1 MNFNKSILSIALSVA
16 AVMFV
21 GCSTDGYWDK
31 APIDS
36 EVKYTFDQSEQ
47 TYSVAGT
54 ETLTEIKV
62 SLTRNTN
69 VGASTIAVD
78 AKFNDPALSGPAEV
92 TFADGSNTAI
102 YTIAVGDIQVGVSYK
117 ATLSIAKDNTSVS
130 GNSTTTINLSKLYN
144 WVAAGSAQF
153 YTSWSGTIDDNGLVG
168 DGVKVD
174 IEKAEGG
181 NGLYRLV
188 SPYYYSETAAG
199 ATGVTLEKGHHIQFT
214 VNAANGAPVGFPT
227 TVQKMGEASADDGNY
242 YFAYTPG
249 KNNCAFENDD
259 NLYIINAL
267 VGYDEGGQ
275 LTEAVRRKP
284 YSVVLFDEIE
294 KAHPDVFNLLLQ
306 ILDDGRLTDSQGNTV
321 SFENTIIIMTSNVG
335 SNVNINSIGFN
346 SSKTYN
352 KEKIESSLRETFR
365 PEFLNR
371 VDEIVIFDSLT
382 ENELIQIVDIMLADT
397 SKALADKNISLI
409 VSDEAKKYLMKKGT
423 DLKYGARPLRRA
435 IQRYVEDELSEK
447 VLRQEINNG
456 NTVKLDLENDEL
468 TFTIL

>member
-1 MNFNKSILSIALSVA
+1 MTIFLELNTQFLA
-16 AVMFV
+16 
-21 GCSTDGYWDK
+21 
-31 APIDS
+31 
-36 EVKYTFDQSEQ
+36 
-47 TYSVAGT
+47 

-102 YTIAVGDIQVGVSYK
+102 YTIAVGNIQVGVSYK

-199 ATGVTLEKGHHIQFT
+199 ATGVTLEKGHHIQFI
-214 VNAANGAPVGFPT
+214 VNAANGTPVGFPS

-249 KNNCAFENDD
+249 KNNCAFENDG

-267 VGYDEGGQ
+267 VGYDEGGS
-275 LTEAVRRKP
+275 
-284 YSVVLFDEIE
+284 SVSLGWY
-294 KAHPDVFNLLLQ
+294 Q
-306 ILDDGRLTDSQGNTV
+306 TV
-321 SFENTIIIMTSNVG
+321 AFIW
-335 SNVNINSIGFN
+335 NVN
-346 SSKTYN
+346 Y
-352 KEKIESSLRETFR
+352 
-365 PEFLNR
+365 PW
-371 VDEIVIFDSLT
+371 
-382 ENELIQIVDIMLADT
+382 
-397 SKALADKNISLI
+397 
-409 VSDEAKKYLMKKGT
+409 
-423 DLKYGARPLRRA
+423 
-435 IQRYVEDELSEK
+435 
-447 VLRQEINNG
+447 
-456 NTVKLDLENDEL
+456 
-468 TFTIL
+468 

>member
-181 NGLYRLV
+181 NGLY
-188 SPYYYSETAAG
+188 
-199 ATGVTLEKGHHIQFT
+199 
-214 VNAANGAPVGFPT
+214 
-227 TVQKMGEASADDGNY
+227 
-242 YFAYTPG
+242 
-249 KNNCAFENDD
+249 
-259 NLYIINAL
+259 
-267 VGYDEGGQ
+267 
-275 LTEAVRRKP
+275 
-284 YSVVLFDEIE
+284 
-294 KAHPDVFNLLLQ
+294 
-306 ILDDGRLTDSQGNTV
+306 
-321 SFENTIIIMTSNVG
+321 
-335 SNVNINSIGFN
+335 
-346 SSKTYN
+346 
-352 KEKIESSLRETFR
+352 
-365 PEFLNR
+365 
-371 VDEIVIFDSLT
+371 
-382 ENELIQIVDIMLADT
+382 
-397 SKALADKNISLI
+397 
-409 VSDEAKKYLMKKGT
+409 
-423 DLKYGARPLRRA
+423 
-435 IQRYVEDELSEK
+435 
-447 VLRQEINNG
+447 
-456 NTVKLDLENDEL
+456 
-468 TFTIL
+468 

>member
-1 MNFNKSILSIALSVA
+1 MNFPFYIAKRYLFSKKSHNAINVISAISVCGVALATLALVCTLSVFNGFQDLVATFFTAFDPELKITATTGKVFDGQDERIEALRQLPEVAVFSESLEENAMVQYKDRQTMAVIKGIEDNFEDLTAIDSILFGRGQFVLHDEVADYAISGIELVSILGTGIKFLDPLQIYAPKRGAKVNMANPASSFTFANLHSTGLVFAVNQQKYDSSYILTSLQFARRLFQYDTEVSSVELKLKSVA

-242 YFAYTPG
+242 
-249 KNNCAFENDD
+249 
-259 NLYIINAL
+259 
-267 VGYDEGGQ
+267 
-275 LTEAVRRKP
+275 
-284 YSVVLFDEIE
+284 
-294 KAHPDVFNLLLQ
+294 
-306 ILDDGRLTDSQGNTV
+306 
-321 SFENTIIIMTSNVG
+321 
-335 SNVNINSIGFN
+335 
-346 SSKTYN
+346 
-352 KEKIESSLRETFR
+352 
-365 PEFLNR
+365 
-371 VDEIVIFDSLT
+371 
-382 ENELIQIVDIMLADT
+382 
-397 SKALADKNISLI
+397 
-409 VSDEAKKYLMKKGT
+409 
-423 DLKYGARPLRRA
+423 
-435 IQRYVEDELSEK
+435 
-447 VLRQEINNG
+447 
-456 NTVKLDLENDEL
+456 
-468 TFTIL
+468 

>member
-47 TYSVAGT
+47 TYTVAGT

-102 YTIAVGDIQVGVSYK
+102 YTIAVGNIQVGVSYK

-144 WVAAGSAQF
+144 WV
-153 YTSWSGTIDDNGLVG
+153 
-168 DGVKVD
+168 
-174 IEKAEGG
+174 
-181 NGLYRLV
+181 
-188 SPYYYSETAAG
+188 AAG

-249 KNNCAFENDD
+249 KNNCAFENDG

-267 VGYDEGGQ
+267 VGYDEGGS
-275 LTEAVRRKP
+275 
-284 YSVVLFDEIE
+284 SVSLGWY
-294 KAHPDVFNLLLQ
+294 Q
-306 ILDDGRLTDSQGNTV
+306 TV
-321 SFENTIIIMTSNVG
+321 AFIW
-335 SNVNINSIGFN
+335 NVN
-346 SSKTYN
+346 Y
-352 KEKIESSLRETFR
+352 
-365 PEFLNR
+365 PW
-371 VDEIVIFDSLT
+371 
-382 ENELIQIVDIMLADT
+382 
-397 SKALADKNISLI
+397 
-409 VSDEAKKYLMKKGT
+409 
-423 DLKYGARPLRRA
+423 
-435 IQRYVEDELSEK
+435 
-447 VLRQEINNG
+447 
-456 NTVKLDLENDEL
+456 
-468 TFTIL
+468 

>member
-47 TYSVAGT
+47 TYTVAGT

-102 YTIAVGDIQVGVSYK
+102 YTIAVGNIQVGVSYK

-199 ATGVTLEKGHHIQFT
+199 ATGVTLVKGPHIQFT
-214 VNAANGAPVGFPT
+214 VNAANAIPAGFPT

-249 KNNCAFENDD
+249 KNNCAFENDG

-267 VGYDEGGQ
+267 VGYDEGGS
-275 LTEAVRRKP
+275 
-284 YSVVLFDEIE
+284 SVSLGWY
-294 KAHPDVFNLLLQ
+294 Q
-306 ILDDGRLTDSQGNTV
+306 TV
-321 SFENTIIIMTSNVG
+321 AFIW
-335 SNVNINSIGFN
+335 NVN
-346 SSKTYN
+346 Y
-352 KEKIESSLRETFR
+352 
-365 PEFLNR
+365 PW
-371 VDEIVIFDSLT
+371 
-382 ENELIQIVDIMLADT
+382 
-397 SKALADKNISLI
+397 
-409 VSDEAKKYLMKKGT
+409 
-423 DLKYGARPLRRA
+423 
-435 IQRYVEDELSEK
+435 
-447 VLRQEINNG
+447 
-456 NTVKLDLENDEL
+456 
-468 TFTIL
+468 

>member
-102 YTIAVGDIQVGVSYK
+102 YTIAVGDIQVG
-117 ATLSIAKDNTSVS
+117 
-130 GNSTTTINLSKLYN
+130 
-144 WVAAGSAQF
+144 
-153 YTSWSGTIDDNGLVG
+153 
-168 DGVKVD
+168 
-174 IEKAEGG
+174 
-181 NGLYRLV
+181 
-188 SPYYYSETAAG
+188 ETAAG

-249 KNNCAFENDD
+249 KNNCAFENDG

-267 VGYDEGGQ
+267 VGYDEGGS
-275 LTEAVRRKP
+275 
-284 YSVVLFDEIE
+284 SVSLGWY
-294 KAHPDVFNLLLQ
+294 Q
-306 ILDDGRLTDSQGNTV
+306 TV
-321 SFENTIIIMTSNVG
+321 AFIW
-335 SNVNINSIGFN
+335 NVN
-346 SSKTYN
+346 Y
-352 KEKIESSLRETFR
+352 
-365 PEFLNR
+365 PW
-371 VDEIVIFDSLT
+371 
-382 ENELIQIVDIMLADT
+382 
-397 SKALADKNISLI
+397 
-409 VSDEAKKYLMKKGT
+409 
-423 DLKYGARPLRRA
+423 
-435 IQRYVEDELSEK
+435 
-447 VLRQEINNG
+447 
-456 NTVKLDLENDEL
+456 
-468 TFTIL
+468 

>member
-47 TYSVAGT
+47 TYTVAGT

-117 ATLSIAKDNTSVS
+117 ATLSISKDNTSVS

-174 IEKAEGG
+174 LEKAEGG

-199 ATGVTLEKGHHIQFT
+199 ATGVTLEKGHHVQFT

-249 KNNCAFENDD
+249 KNNCAFENDG

-267 VGYDEGGQ
+267 VGYDEGGS
-275 LTEAVRRKP
+275 
-284 YSVVLFDEIE
+284 SVSLGWY
-294 KAHPDVFNLLLQ
+294 Q
-306 ILDDGRLTDSQGNTV
+306 TV
-321 SFENTIIIMTSNVG
+321 AFIW
-335 SNVNINSIGFN
+335 NVN
-346 SSKTYN
+346 Y
-352 KEKIESSLRETFR
+352 
-365 PEFLNR
+365 PW
-371 VDEIVIFDSLT
+371 
-382 ENELIQIVDIMLADT
+382 
-397 SKALADKNISLI
+397 
-409 VSDEAKKYLMKKGT
+409 
-423 DLKYGARPLRRA
+423 
-435 IQRYVEDELSEK
+435 
-447 VLRQEINNG
+447 
-456 NTVKLDLENDEL
+456 
-468 TFTIL
+468 

>member
-1 MNFNKSILSIALSVA
+1 MIYCFYSRKGEIFMKRKIALLLSVI
-16 AVMFV
+16 M
-21 GCSTDGYWDK
+21 T
-31 APIDS
+31 
-36 EVKYTFDQSEQ
+36 
-47 TYSVAGT
+47 
-54 ETLTEIKV
+54 V
-62 SLTRNTN
+62 SGLSTN
-69 VGASTIAVD
+69 V
-78 AKFNDPALSGPAEV
+78 
-92 TFADGSNTAI
+92 FADGSNTAI

-249 KNNCAFENDD
+249 KNNCAFENDG

-267 VGYDEGGQ
+267 VGYDEGGS
-275 LTEAVRRKP
+275 
-284 YSVVLFDEIE
+284 SVSLGWY
-294 KAHPDVFNLLLQ
+294 Q
-306 ILDDGRLTDSQGNTV
+306 TV
-321 SFENTIIIMTSNVG
+321 AFIW
-335 SNVNINSIGFN
+335 NVN
-346 SSKTYN
+346 Y
-352 KEKIESSLRETFR
+352 
-365 PEFLNR
+365 PW
-371 VDEIVIFDSLT
+371 
-382 ENELIQIVDIMLADT
+382 
-397 SKALADKNISLI
+397 
-409 VSDEAKKYLMKKGT
+409 
-423 DLKYGARPLRRA
+423 
-435 IQRYVEDELSEK
+435 
-447 VLRQEINNG
+447 
-456 NTVKLDLENDEL
+456 
-468 TFTIL
+468 